1 MARILLLP
9 CILLG
14 VPVAHAWES
23 LDKEIAA
30 QISFPLDLAI
40 IDPDAKEKRPPY
52 VVVFAGGLDKEGTDI
67 RGPLGR
73 LKALR
78 GASKLFPESNLDPGL
93 PVVLRGLRFHCNR
106 SPDGIVTGYEVEL
119 QGEFN
124 MVRVSVSQDD
134 MKSFLS
140 GQRTTFVLTGAK
152 NYGVYSYVSSITMD
166 VQFNGKVLLIFSIE
180 GDFTFREGV
189 FTYVSKTTK
198 LSPPASRRYLYRGEP
213 SELPA
218 LPSI

>member
-9 CILLG
+9 CLLIG
-14 VPVAHAWES
+14 IPVAQAWEPS
-23 LDKEIAA
+23 GKEISD
-30 QISFPLDLAI
+30 QIFFPFDLAI
-40 IDPDAKEKRPPY
+40 FDPEAQEKRPPY

-78 GASKLFPESNLDPGL
+78 GASKLFPESNQDLGL

-106 SPDGIVTGYEVEL
+106 SPEGTITGYEVEL

-124 MVRVSVSQDD
+124 MVRVPVSHDD

-140 GQRTTFVLTGAK
+140 GQRTTFALTGAK
-152 NYGVYSYVSSITMD
+152 NYGVYSYVSSIKMD
-166 VQFNGKVLLIFSIE
+166 VQFNGKELFIFSID

-189 FTYVSKTTK
+189 YRYVSKTTK
-198 LSPPASRRYLYRGEP
+198 LRPPASRCYLYRGEP
-213 SELPA
+213 SELPT

>member
-1 MARILLLP
+1 MTRMLLVP
-9 CILLG
+9 CFLLG
-14 VPVAHAWES
+14 VPVAHAGES
-23 LDKEIAA
+23 PSKGTAA
-30 QISFPLDLAI
+30 EISFPLDLAI

-52 VVVFAGGLDKEGTDI
+52 VVVFGGGLDKEGADI
-67 RGPLGR
+67 RGPIGR
-73 LKALR
+73 LEALR
-78 GASKLFPESNLDPGL
+78 GASKLFPESNQDPGL

-106 SPDGIVTGYEVEL
+106 SPERTVAGYEVEL

-124 MVRVSVSQDD
+124 MVRVPVSKDD

-166 VQFNGKVLLIFSIE
+166 VQFNGKELFIFGIE

-198 LSPPASRRYLYRGEP
+198 LSPPASRSYLYRGEA
-213 SELPA
+213 SKLPA

>member
-1 MARILLLP
+1 MAQTL
-9 CILLG
+9 
-14 VPVAHAWES
+14 ES
-23 LDKEIAA
+23 SRKEIAA
-30 QISFPLDLAI
+30 QISFPLDLGI
-40 IDPDAKEKRPPY
+40 VDPDAKETRPPY
-52 VVVFAGGLDKEGTDI
+52 VVLFAGGLDKKGTGI

-78 GASKLFPESNLDPGL
+78 GASKLFPESNQDPGL

-106 SPDGIVTGYEVEL
+106 SPDGNVSGYEVEL

-124 MVRVSVSQDD
+124 MVRVPVSKED

-152 NYGVYSYVSSITMD
+152 NYGVYSYVSSITLD
-166 VQFNGKVLLIFSIE
+166 AQFNGKELFIFSIE
-180 GDFTFREGV
+180 GGFTFREGI

-198 LSPPASRRYLYRGEP
+198 LSPPASRCYLYRGAP
-213 SELPA
+213 SELSA